1 MQSPSK
7 YSTTNSQ
14 TLNFLYQP
22 PRHCL
27 VIFISCPIIPPQE
40 VHGLFI
46 CHDVVNL
53 NFISFLKSL
62 IVFYAKNYMII
73 KIMIVILKKDSY
85 FLLIFVYTC
94 LACLFL
100 YYKTACGSVPQNN
113 SFNKARSFCVFACST
128 QRTLRIFGELFI
140 FNF

>member
-1 MQSPSK
+1 MGLGYGRMTILKQAAEGNYSMNSQEIRVQSPSK

-14 TLNFLYQP
+14 TLNFFYQ

-27 VIFISCPIIPPQE
+27 VIFNSCPSIPPQE

-73 KIMIVILKKDSY
+73 KIMIVI
-85 FLLIFVYTC
+85 
-94 LACLFL
+94 
-100 YYKTACGSVPQNN
+100 
-113 SFNKARSFCVFACST
+113 
-128 QRTLRIFGELFI
+128 
-140 FNF
+140 